1 MNNCSDV
8 ATKLFSM
15 KSFSPA
21 HDRFDPTMDLEHR
34 IALVM
39 SLLKSLGY
47 VNRKTLIT
55 TYGVTQLQAGSLMR
69 DFIHAHAKHLE
80 WDMTHAHYRLKS

>member
-1 MNNCSDV
+1 
-8 ATKLFSM
+8 M
-15 KSFSPA
+15 KSHSPT
-21 HDRFDPTMDLEHR
+21 HDRFDPSMNLEHR

-39 SLLKSLGY
+39 SLQKSLGH

-55 TYGVTQLQAGSLMR
+55 AYGVTQLQAGSLMR

-80 WDMTHAHYRLKS
+80 WDMTHAHYSLKS